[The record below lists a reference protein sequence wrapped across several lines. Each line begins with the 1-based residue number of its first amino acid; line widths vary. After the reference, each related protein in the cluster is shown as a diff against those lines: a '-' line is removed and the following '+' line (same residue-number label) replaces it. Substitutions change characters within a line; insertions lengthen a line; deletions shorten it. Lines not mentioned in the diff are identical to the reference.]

1 MPQSTMVAEF
11 WNQRELFR
19 AWVGE
24 AKAKLGAT
32 NNAVVAEYLGIAS
45 GSLYKYL
52 SNSATHKPSADVLKK
67 LGDLIGRD
75 YRLLLDTPAAKPDW
89 LDGGWSEIPERDRV
103 IAQAMFADITADDL
117 TEEEKDELYAAW
129 KEAVAR
135 ARRYKGMNK

>member
-1 MPQSTMVAEF
+1 MAAEF

-24 AKAKLGAT
+24 AKAKLGASS
-32 NNAVVAEYLGIAS
+32 NAAVAEYLGIAP

-52 SNSATHKPSADVLKK
+52 SSSATHKPSAEVLKK

-75 YRLLLDTPAAKPDW
+75 YRLLLDTPAAKPEW
-89 LDGGWSEIPERDRV
+89 LDGGRWGEVAERDRM

-117 TEEEKDELYAAW
+117 TEQEKDELYAAW

-135 ARRYKGMNK
+135 ARRYKEMNK